1 MLNFPC
7 LYITLYFSKKGD
19 MNSKLT
25 DVTNDIEAYE
35 KRFHELEKKISQ
47 MDELERKNAQDME
60 TKINEIE
67 ESFKVSVRGLV
78 TDVRIFFFQIY
89 IAISIFSKYVGSFY
103 KKKCYVFSGGKCT
116 KRKFKPQK
124 KIV

>member
-47 MDELERKNAQDME
+47 MDELERKNAQEME

-78 TDVRIFFFQIY
+78 TDVRILFFKFILQL
-89 IAISIFSKYVGSFY
+89 
-103 KKKCYVFSGGKCT
+103 VFFPSM
-116 KRKFKPQK
+116 
-124 KIV
+124 

>member
-7 LYITLYFSKKGD
+7 LYITFYFSKKGD

-47 MDELERKNAQDME
+47 MDELEQKNAKEME
-60 TKINEIE
+60 AKINEIE

-78 TDVRIFFFQIY
+78 TDVRIFF
-89 IAISIFSKYVGSFY
+89 ISNICSLFFPSRFFLQKRN
-103 KKKCYVFSGGKCT
+103 GK
-116 KRKFKPQK
+116 
-124 KIV
+124 

>member
-47 MDELERKNAQDME
+47 MDELERKNAQEME

-78 TDVRIFFFQIY
+78 TDVRIFLFFQNY
-89 IAISIFSKYVGSFY
+89 ISL
-103 KKKCYVFSGGKCT
+103 
-116 KRKFKPQK
+116 
-124 KIV
+124 

>member
-47 MDELERKNAQDME
+47 MDELERKNAQEME

-78 TDVRIFFFQIY
+78 TDVRIFFFKFILQL
-89 IAISIFSKYVGSFY
+89 
-103 KKKCYVFSGGKCT
+103 VFFPSM
-116 KRKFKPQK
+116 
-124 KIV
+124 

>member
-7 LYITLYFSKKGD
+7 LYITFYFSKKGD

-35 KRFHELEKKISQ
+35 KRFYELEKKISL
-47 MDELERKNAQDME
+47 MDELERKNAQEME

-78 TDVRIFFFQIY
+78 TDVRIFF
-89 IAISIFSKYVGSFY
+89 IFSKLYFTI
-103 KKKCYVFSGGKCT
+103 VFFPS
-116 KRKFKPQK
+116 RFFLQK
-124 KIV
+124 KRNEK

>member
-7 LYITLYFSKKGD
+7 LYITFYFSKKGD

-35 KRFHELEKKISQ
+35 KRFYELEKKISL
-47 MDELERKNAQDME
+47 MDELERKNAQEME

-78 TDVRIFFFQIY
+78 TDVRSFFSNLYCTFSFQVD
-89 IAISIFSKYVGSFY
+89 SFSKKEMRNDITF
-103 KKKCYVFSGGKCT
+103 
-116 KRKFKPQK
+116 RW
-124 KIV
+124 